1 MADPSSYRPAP
12 GTIPTQ
18 PGVYRFSDAHGQ
30 VIYVGKAKNLRNR
43 LNSYF
48 QDISA
53 LHPRT
58 QRMVTTAAHVQ
69 WTVVQNEV
77 ESLQLEYTWIKEF
90 DPRFNVRTTRGGVIT
105 DLLAR
110 PGRFAT
116 PSRPCC
122 VYSRCALARREF
134 STARRTRDVPAY
146 SDISVS
152 VRLPAL
158 NGSHPRLIARSLTSS
173 VISWPGGRR
182 KLSSGLNPRWRR
194 PLRTLNLNA
203 LR

>member
-1 MADPSSYRPAP
+1 FRTKSSPYSSNTP
-12 GTIPTQ
+12 GSKNSTRGSMLCTATTSLIRGCVL
-18 PGVYRFSDAHGQ
+18 PGPMSIHASSSG
-30 VIYVGKAKNLRNR
+30 A
-43 LNSYF
+43 
-48 QDISA
+48 
-53 LHPRT
+53 
-58 QRMVTTAAHVQ
+58 
-69 WTVVQNEV
+69 
-77 ESLQLEYTWIKEF
+77 
-90 DPRFNVRTTRGGVIT
+90 VRTTRGGVIT